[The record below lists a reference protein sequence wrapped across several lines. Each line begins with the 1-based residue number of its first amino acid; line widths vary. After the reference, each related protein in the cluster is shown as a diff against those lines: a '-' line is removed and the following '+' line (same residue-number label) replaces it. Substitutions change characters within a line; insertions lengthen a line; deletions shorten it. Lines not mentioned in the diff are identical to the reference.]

1 MADAIEMDSDLDDDL
16 KYYGEVCEMFDG
28 LSDDSFTGFSSDG
41 NDNDVLEEELD
52 EETLD
57 PLQLPTKKVWRN
69 KDVIVVPEGWS
80 NDEWKSGGIHF
91 SKSYHVFTAVPGLN
105 FDVPNNAVEL
115 FSFIN
120 FCLANF

>member
-1 MADAIEMDSDLDDDL
+1 
-16 KYYGEVCEMFDG
+16 MFDG
-28 LSDDSFTGFSSDG
+28 LSDDSFTVFSSDG
-41 NDNDVLEEELD
+41 NDNNDVLEEESD

-57 PLQLPTKKVWRN
+57 PLQLPTKKVRRN

-80 NDEWKSGGIHF
+80 DDEWKSGGIHL
-91 SKSYHVFTAVPGLN
+91 SQSNHVFTAVPGLN

-115 FSFIN
+115 F